1 MSVERSPS
9 PSGTKPSCEFAGTPM
24 LDALMRNG
32 GKEWRE
38 EDSEDEDEEALHR
51 SNYNMV
57 IYVALANLIRDGDA
71 KHGG

>member
-1 MSVERSPS
+1 
-9 PSGTKPSCEFAGTPM
+9 M